1 MALPLLLLL
10 WLTLPPCRDAQ
21 RLEAEQVG
29 ARSGRAARAAHI
41 ERVMASCEPDAAF
54 MSHAALYLAE
64 AAQQSRNRRLMPEAY
79 RLARQAVRANPGG
92 AFGYEILS
100 DVIAIDVD
108 LSNLY
113 RKAVLADSIRHYAA
127 HALALDP
134 SSAKAAYILGR
145 WHFEVAS
152 LPFYAASARA
162 LVTPE
167 STPGSIAEAVR
178 YLERAYRL
186 NPDPEIRDWLDRA
199 RAKSR

>member
-10 WLTLPPCRDAQ
+10 WLTLPPCQDAQ
-21 RLEAEQVG
+21 RLEAERIG
-29 ARSGRAARAAHI
+29 ARSGLAARAAHI
-41 ERVMASCEPDAAF
+41 GRVLASCEPDAAF
-54 MSHAALYLAE
+54 MSHAALFHAE
-64 AAQQSRNRRLMPEAY
+64 AARQARDRRLMPEAY
-79 RLARQAVRANPGG
+79 RLARRAVQADPGS

-113 RKAVLADSIRHYAA
+113 QKAVLADSIRHYAA

-134 SSAKAAYILGR
+134 DRAKAAYILGR
-145 WHFEVAS
+145 WHYEVAE

-162 LVTPE
+162 WITPDA
-167 STPGSIAEAVR
+167 PAGSMTDAVR

-186 NPDPEIRDWLDRA
+186 NPDPEIRIWLDRA